1 MATNNVEIA
10 WDSTPTNFTITNLE
24 SLADGN
30 IWQSGVIDDATPSK
44 EWVRISF
51 ALIFNTTPVA
61 GDSVIFRLA
70 QGDEAAS
77 DEIWSGGIGTSE
89 SEIST
94 AASIAAIQATMP
106 PVYQVAWQTNMTAS
120 GFEGMFDLYSPG
132 PSWQLLIE
140 ANGEALTTGNV
151 VRYRYG
157 TSQIQAAV

>member
-1 MATNNVEIA
+1 MTQDVLIT
-10 WDSTPTNFTITNLE
+10 WDSAPTAFTSPNLE

-30 IWQSGVIDDATPSK
+30 IWQSGAIDDASPSM
-44 EWVRISF
+44 EWVRISCSV
-51 ALIFNTTPVA
+51 IFSRAPGA
-61 GDSVIFRLA
+61 GDSLIFRLA
-70 QGDEAAS
+70 QGDESAS

-106 PVYQVAWQTNMTAS
+106 PVYQVPWQTNMTAS

-140 ANGEALTTGNV
+140 ANGESLTTGNV